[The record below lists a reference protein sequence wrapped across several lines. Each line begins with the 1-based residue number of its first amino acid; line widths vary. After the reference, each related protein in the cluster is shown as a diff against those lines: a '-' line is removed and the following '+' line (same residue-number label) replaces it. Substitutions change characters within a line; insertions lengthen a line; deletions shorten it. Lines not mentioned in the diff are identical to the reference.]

1 MKTKKSI
8 YRTQKRQDFVVAAI
22 LANCRGCKI
31 EDKVD
36 NTVLEQVENGMSF
49 WMSCSLVIC
58 DYGKVQEL
66 YETSASWR

>member
-1 MKTKKSI
+1 M
-8 YRTQKRQDFVVAAI
+8 AAI

-36 NTVLEQVENGMSF
+36 STVSEQVENG
-49 WMSCSLVIC
+49 MSCSLVIC

-66 YETSASWR
+66 YETSATRR

>member
-8 YRTQKRQDFVVAAI
+8 YRTQKRQDFKMAAI

-36 NTVLEQVENGMSF
+36 STVSEQVENGMS
-49 WMSCSLVIC
+49 CSLVIF

>member
-8 YRTQKRQDFVVAAI
+8 YRTQKRQDFVMAAI

-36 NTVLEQVENGMSF
+36 STVSEQVENGV
-49 WMSCSLVIC
+49 SCSLVIC
-58 DYGKVQEL
+58 DYGKIQEL